1 MVHEVE
7 NAEYPAHWEAD
18 VVLRDGSTAHLRPIG
33 PSDAE
38 ALQRFHTGQSET
50 SIYLRFFT
58 FKSKLTARELAR
70 FTQVDHVNRVAM
82 IVLRGNQIIG
92 VGRYDRLDD
101 PAEAEV
107 AFNIADNTQ
116 GKGAGSI
123 LLEHLAAAA
132 RENGIERFSAEVLPE
147 NRKMLTVFAEA
158 GYEVKR
164 KFDDGVVMLE
174 FPIDPTEKSRAVM
187 ESREHRAEAQSL
199 AGLLAPRSVAVI
211 GASRQ
216 WGSVG
221 YTLLENIIEGGFT
234 GTVYAVN
241 PEALELAGMVSY
253 GSLAEIPDPVD
264 LAVVAVPEAELEA
277 VVAECGA
284 HGVRGLLVVTGT
296 FLADQAE
303 ALRRQR
309 ELVRLARSNGMR
321 LIGPASLGL
330 VNTAPGVSFN
340 ASMAPGMPRR
350 GGVGLFSQSAAI
362 GVLLY
367 SAASRRGIGI
377 SSIVSAGNRADVS
390 GNDAMQFW
398 EDDPETSVVA
408 LFLES
413 FGNPRKFSRIARRL
427 ARSKP
432 VLMAKSDVMGLRLP
446 PGHAVRTTQAPLG
459 AVDAML
465 RQSGVIRL
473 ASNELLMDVAQ
484 LFATQPL
491 PRGNG
496 LAVVA
501 SSRALARV
509 VEDNAEQQGLSI
521 AMRERDV
528 ELDDGAS
535 LALPRLRRTLD
546 GLLAAP
552 EVDCLVLAL
561 LPVVGIPHHELA
573 RVLYEAGRQAGKP
586 VLASFTGLMDPGEPA
601 VGLLQMP
608 REAGDAVVAS
618 AASGSEAEAETVAEA
633 AAGAAAA
640 AIVDSGTGGGAV
652 ANGVSAAAAPGA
664 DAATTPPPRQAA
676 LPTYAS
682 PGAAI
687 EALAEMV
694 RYVAWRERDFGEY
707 IASPGIDRGRADD
720 LLEGYMRR
728 VQGTDL
734 LPLAPAETAELLGCY
749 GIRVLESVPF
759 ATEDSAVEAAHR
771 VGWPVAL
778 KATDQYLRHRLDLGG
793 VRLNITDEQD
803 LRANIR
809 HMQQVLRPFGADD
822 LEVQTMATS
831 GQGCVVRA
839 LEDPLLGPL
848 VSYGLAGD
856 AVNLLDDWA
865 HAIPPLTNTDLA
877 DFVRSPQASRK
888 LFGYQGFPE
897 VDVAGLE
904 DFLQRVATLK
914 DDHPEVALMEFN
926 PVLVSP
932 GSVTVL
938 AADVRIG
945 NPAQRTDSAR
955 RAMR

>member
-18 VVLRDGSTAHLRPIG
+18 VVLRDGTTAHLRPIG
-33 PSDAE
+33 PSDAA
-38 ALQRFHTGQSET
+38 ALQRFHAGQSET

-58 FKSKLTARELAR
+58 FKSKLTDRELTR

-82 IVLRGNQIIG
+82 IVLRGSQIIG

-101 PAEAEV
+101 PLEAEV

-164 KFDDGVVMLE
+164 RFDDGVVMLE

-216 WGSVG
+216 WGTVG
-221 YTLLENIIEGGFT
+221 YTLLENIIEGGFN
-234 GTVYAVN
+234 GPVHAVN
-241 PEALELAGMVSY
+241 PDALEIAGMISH
-253 GSLAEIPDPVD
+253 GSLSEIPGTVD
-264 LAVVAVPEAELEA
+264 LAVIAVPVSELEA

-284 HGVRGLLVVTGT
+284 HGVRGLLVVTET
-296 FLADQAE
+296 FPGDQAE
-303 ALRRQR
+303 AMQRQGD
-309 ELVRLARSNGMR
+309 LVRLARSNGMR

-330 VNTAPGVSFN
+330 VNTAPSVSFN

-350 GGVGLFSQSAAI
+350 GGLGLFSHSAAI
-362 GVLLY
+362 GVLIY
-367 SAASRRGIGI
+367 SAASRRGIGV

-398 EDDPETSVVA
+398 EDDPETTAVA

-427 ARSKP
+427 ARKKP
-432 VLMAKSDVMGLRLP
+432 VIVAKSDVMGLRLP

-465 RQSGVIRL
+465 HQSGAIRV
-473 ASNELLMDVAQ
+473 ASNERLMDLAQ

-491 PRGNG
+491 PAGNG
-496 LAVVA
+496 LAIVA
-501 SSRALARV
+501 NSQALSRV
-509 VEDNAEQQGLSI
+509 VEDNAEQHDLEVVV
-521 AMRERDV
+521 RER
-528 ELDDGAS
+528 ELVLTDGAS
-535 LALPRLRRTLD
+535 RALPRLRVMLQT
-546 GLLAAP
+546 LLAKP
-552 EVDCLVLAL
+552 EVHSLILAVLPA
-561 LPVVGIPHHELA
+561 PGIDHHELA
-573 RVLYEAGRQAGKP
+573 RILFEAGREAGKP
-586 VLASFTGLMDPGEPA
+586 VLASFTGIMDPKEPA
-601 VGLLQMP
+601 VGLIQTGP
-608 REAGDAVVAS
+608 PPAAANPATDASTS
-618 AASGSEAEAETVAEA
+618 AAGSGMTAHEDDAETGPATVRQN
-633 AAGAAAA
+633 
-640 AIVDSGTGGGAV
+640 AV
-652 ANGVSAAAAPGA
+652 
-664 DAATTPPPRQAA
+664 
-676 LPTYAS
+676 PTYAS
-682 PGAAI
+682 PGTAI

-694 RYVAWRERDFGEY
+694 GYVGWRGRDFGEY
-707 IASPGIDRGRADD
+707 VDSAGIDRERADD
-720 LLEGYMRR
+720 LLAGYMQR
-728 VQGTDL
+728 VDGTDL
-734 LPLAPAETAELLGCY
+734 LPLSAKDAVELLGCY
-749 GIRVLESVPF
+749 GVGVLESVRF
-759 ATEDSAVEAAHR
+759 SDEQEAVEAAHR
-771 VGWPVAL
+771 IGWPVAL

-793 VRLNITDEQD
+793 VRLNITDETA
-803 LRANIR
+803 LRQNIR
-809 HMQQVLRPFGADD
+809 HMQQTLRQYGADD
-822 LEVQTMATS
+822 LEVQTMAAS

-848 VSYGLAGD
+848 ISYGLAGD

-865 HAIPPLTNTDLA
+865 HAIPPLTDTDLS
-877 DFVRSPQASRK
+877 DFVRTPRASHK
-888 LFGYQGFPE
+888 LFGYQGFPC
-897 VDVAGLE
+897 VDVPGLE
-904 DFLQRVATLK
+904 DFLNRVATLK

-926 PVLVSP
+926 PVLVSE